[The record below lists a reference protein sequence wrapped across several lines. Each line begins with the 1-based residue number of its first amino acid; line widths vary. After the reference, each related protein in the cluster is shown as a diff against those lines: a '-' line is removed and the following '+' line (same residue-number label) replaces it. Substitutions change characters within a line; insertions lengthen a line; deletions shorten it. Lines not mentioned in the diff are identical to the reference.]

1 MLENAFSEKSIVI
14 TGAAGGFGSL
24 LAERLFNE
32 GAKLLLSDRSE
43 EGLAALANRLGGI
56 SEHLQ
61 TRACDVTQEDQIS
74 TLMEYAVSQFGVLDI
89 GVNNAGMSTPMN
101 SFVDVTEKDFDLNI
115 AVNLKGVFF
124 GMKYQIRHM
133 LENTNGGIILNVAS
147 KAGVGGAPSLAAY
160 SAAKHGVIGLTK
172 TAALEFARKN
182 IRVNAICPYYS
193 PTPMVVNGIAQSLL
207 DRLAQNTPYRR
218 LARLEEIVD
227 AMIMLI
233 SPASSYM
240 TGQAVVLDG
249 GISAG

>member
-1 MLENAFSEKSIVI
+1 MLENAFREKTIVI

-24 LAERLFNE
+24 LAERLFGY
-32 GAKLLLSDRSE
+32 GAKLMLGDRSE
-43 EGLAALANRLGGI
+43 EGLAILADRVGG
-56 SEHLQ
+56 SGARLQ
-61 TRACDVTQEDQIS
+61 TRVCDVTEEDQIS
-74 TLMEYAVSQFGVLDI
+74 ELIEQTISQFGVLDI
-89 GVNNAGMSTPMN
+89 GVNNAGMSTPMA
-101 SFVDVTEKDFDLNI
+101 SFVDLSEKEFDLNLS
-115 AVNLKGVFF
+115 VNLKGVFF
-124 GMKYQIRHM
+124 GMKHQLRHM
-133 LENTNGGIILNVAS
+133 LNNANGGIILNVAS

-193 PTPMVVNGIAQSLL
+193 PTPMVVNGISQTLL

-218 LARLEEIVD
+218 LARQEEIVD
-227 AMIMLI
+227 AMLMLI

-240 TGQAVVLDG
+240 TGQAIVLDG

>member
-1 MLENAFSEKSIVI
+1 MLEQGFNNKVVLI

-24 LAERLFNE
+24 LAERLFGY
-32 GAKLLLSDRSE
+32 GAKLVLGDRSE
-43 EGLAALANRLGGI
+43 AGLAALTARLGGA
-56 SEHLQ
+56 EQRLLTH
-61 TRACDVTQEDQIS
+61 ACDITKEDQVS
-74 TLMEYAVSQFGVLDI
+74 ELLDRAVARFGAIDI
-89 GVNNAGMSTPMN
+89 AVNNAGMSTPMM
-101 SFVDVTEKDFDLNI
+101 SFTELSEKDFDLNL

-124 GMKYQIRHM
+124 GMKHQLRHM
-133 LENTNGGIILNVAS
+133 SANAAGGIILNVAS

-193 PTPMVVNGIAQSLL
+193 PTPMVVNGISEQLL
-207 DRLAQNTPYRR
+207 ERLAQNTPYRR

-227 AMIMLI
+227 AMLMLI

-240 TGQAVVLDG
+240 TGQAIVLDG